1 MKRELTGLREENSK
15 LQQELKVLINDR
27 LNDANDEVRRMYE
40 KLQINLHSE
49 RNYKDE
55 EIRRLNHIGTFK
67 KHS

>member
-1 MKRELTGLREENSK
+1 MKRELTGLREENGK
-15 LQQELKVLINDR
+15 LQEELKALINDR

-40 KLQINLHSE
+40 KLQINLHTE

-67 KHS
+67 NHS